1 MFIPGL
7 SLKASKIFNV
17 AILADPAEFSD
28 LRFGRIQE
36 TFMNIKYGQAQG
48 RA

>member
-7 SLKASKIFNV
+7 SLRASKIFNV